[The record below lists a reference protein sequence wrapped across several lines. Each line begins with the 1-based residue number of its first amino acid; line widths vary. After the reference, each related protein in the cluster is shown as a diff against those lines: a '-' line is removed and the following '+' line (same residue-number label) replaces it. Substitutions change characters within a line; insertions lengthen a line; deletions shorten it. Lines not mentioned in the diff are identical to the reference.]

1 MESAATVL
9 NIANDLVFNCLVDS
23 AKIDQIALMKS
34 KEESQNALLVQEN
47 GRYSIRGGNIKEVHF
62 LPDGDNWRVF
72 NGAVSMSSNRK
83 GLRRQIGVDRTTSIR
98 ETENE
103 VEQLSMEIRDLASRA
118 DNLKKTRHEYKVRW
132 NNLKKEGEKANADMR
147 KIEETIERLQ
157 EEADAAENITVD
169 TKEFEDDVAE
179 QERGCEEL
187 REKESEVKKIIEELL
202 SPIRDLEAKVD
213 ETKER
218 SEKITNDLNDAADR
232 YKEYMRSQQERGKQ
246 IEKKRN
252 KVSSVEE
259 LRSSHIELLEERS
272 GKTKEAMIKAQKVT
286 HHNNE
291 TQKRRMQKASN
302 AGDHDDDEEI
312 SQNDDSGGNDTD
324 YETIKPVETN
334 KPPDHWKSRIQ
345 RGEKEI
351 QKERERR
358 QLSET
363 NPEVALQKYQ
373 RARNKLAKQMKE
385 VKKVEH
391 TQKSLVEDLKDR
403 KRMWKGFRSK

>member
-34 KEESQNALLVQEN
+34 KEESQSALLVQEN

-179 QERGCEEL
+179 QERACEEL